1 MVDLNFQHSQSTLPN
16 GSMVVITKI
25 HGAVD
30 ATTVR
35 HFEEEIKGFLE
46 RNCRHLILDF
56 GELKYI
62 NSTGMG
68 MMVSL
73 TDRFADMEGS
83 IQLCNIPK
91 KIGDLFDMLGLL
103 SIFQVFE
110 KAEDA
115 IAALT
120 ATHVP
125 PAPLAAAATAAS
137 AASAASMVAA
147 SSSLSAISSSPST
160 QTTPFEFAAVRD
172 ALGADAMPGFMSN
185 LPNLPSRPS
194 SRPSSA
200 CDRSVWLQ

>member
-103 SIFQVFE
+103 SIFEIFSDVDLALQAAR
-110 KAEDA
+110 AEVGGA
-115 IAALT
+115 SAPVAAPQPVV
-120 ATHVP
+120 VP
-125 PAPLAAAATAAS
+125 TVPAPATPPVLDS
-137 AASAASMVAA
+137 A
-147 SSSLSAISSSPST
+147 
-160 QTTPFEFAAVRD
+160 Q
-172 ALGADAMPGFMSN
+172 N
-185 LPNLPSRPS
+185 
-194 SRPSSA
+194 
-200 CDRSVWLQ
+200 